1 MNGLS
6 ILPVEGVG
14 EVRAGDD
21 LAALLV
27 GAIGRDGLADGD
39 VLVVTSKVVSKA
51 EGRSVT
57 GDRSVAIDDETD
69 REVARRGGTVIV
81 RTHHGLVLAGA
92 GIDASNTGPGTVLLL
107 PRDPDASARGIREA
121 LASST
126 GRNVAV
132 VVSDTAGRAW
142 RHGQADLAIGAAG
155 LIVLDDHAG
164 RTDDYGNTLTVTAPA
179 VADEVAAAA
188 DLVKGKLA
196 RRPAAV
202 LRGLEDL
209 VLPRGEHGPGAQAL
223 VRAEDEDMF
232 GYGARDAVL
241 HAVGGS
247 SEDRRGFGRSASHD
261 EAAARLAEVAA
272 AAVDSRG
279 DALVVQLPEEP
290 RAAGRLEARMAAVAF
305 ALGWQQVEGPGADS
319 PTLLR
324 FRPATP

>member
-1 MNGLS
+1 MNQLS
-6 ILPVEGVG
+6 VLPVEGVG
-14 EVRAGDD
+14 EVRTGDD
-21 LAALLV
+21 LAALLLGVV
-27 GAIGRDGLADGD
+27 GADVLADGD

-51 EGRSVT
+51 EGRTVA
-57 GDRSVAIDDETD
+57 GDRSAALDGETE

-92 GIDASNTGPGTVLLL
+92 GIDASNTEPGTVLLL
-107 PRDPDASARGIREA
+107 PRDPDASARRMREA
-121 LASST
+121 LAAAT

-142 RHGQADLAIGAAG
+142 RHGQTDMAIGAAG
-155 LIVLDDHAG
+155 LVVLDDHAG
-164 RTDDYGNTLTVTAPA
+164 RTDDYGNALTVTAPA

-202 LRGLEDL
+202 LRGLDEL
-209 VLPRGEHGPGAQAL
+209 VLPRGEHGPGARAL

-241 HAVGGS
+241 HAVGGAAGH
-247 SEDRRGFGRSASHD
+247 RRGFGRPASSD
-261 EAAARLAEVAA
+261 DAAARLAETAGVGLALR
-272 AAVDSRG
+272 DGS
-279 DALVVQLPEEP
+279 LVVPLPEEP
-290 RAAGRLEARMAAVAF
+290 RAAGRLEARLEAAAF
-305 ALGWQQVEGPGADS
+305 ALGWQVVEGPDDESG
-319 PTLLR
+319 TLLK

>member
-1 MNGLS
+1 MTALTV
-6 ILPVEGVG
+6 LPVDGVG

-21 LAALLV
+21 LAALLL
-27 GAIGRDGLADGD
+27 GAIGADGVSDGD

-57 GDRSVAIDDETD
+57 GDRGAALGGETD
-69 REVARRGGTVIV
+69 REVASRGGTVIV

-92 GIDASNTGPGTVLLL
+92 GIDASNTEPGTVLLL
-107 PRDPDASARGIREA
+107 PRDPDASAREMREA
-121 LASST
+121 LAAST

-155 LIVLDDHAG
+155 LVVLDDHAG
-164 RTDDYGNTLTVTAPA
+164 RTDDYGNALTVTAPA

-202 LRGLEDL
+202 LRGLGDL
-209 VLPRGEHGPGAQAL
+209 VLPRGEHGPGARAL

-241 HAVGGS
+241 HAVAAAPQH
-247 SEDRRGFGRSASHD
+247 RRGFGRPAPRK
-261 EAAARLAEVAA
+261 EALARLAEVAGV
-272 AAVDSRG
+272 AVGTRG
-279 DALVVQLPEEP
+279 DALVVPLPEEP
-290 RAAGRLEARMAAVAF
+290 RSAGRLEARLDAVAF
-305 ALGWQQVEGPGADS
+305 ALGWQRVEGAGDDS
-319 PTLLR
+319 ATLLR